1 MDTPIYLDY
10 AATTPMAPEA
20 VDAMGPCLT
29 NAGVF
34 ANSAS
39 VQHRFGESAA
49 CLVEASRTQLAL
61 LLKGNAKDFIF
72 TSGATESNNLAIKGI
87 ALARQDSGK
96 HIITT
101 AIEHNSVLQT
111 CKYLESE
118 GFTIT
123 YLSPDSRGLVTPD
136 KVMASITD
144 DTILVSIMHVNNET
158 GVIQPVAEIAQALED
173 KDLLF
178 HVDAAQSAGKTAIDL
193 TTTPIDLLSLSA
205 HKFYG
210 PKGVGCLYIRNR
222 RKNRLTPL
230 LHGGGQEF
238 GLRPGTVPTHQIVG
252 MASALQL
259 AQMNLD
265 RDSEHCQRLK
275 QSLLDILMPLGGV
288 TLNGEQAKTLPN
300 IVNISFDQV
309 GAYSLLIALQDSVA
323 IAAGSACNSGA
334 MEASH
339 VLRAMGIEG
348 NRLYGAIRISFGRYT
363 TESEINT
370 AGHRIAEQVLR
381 LRELA
386 SA

>member
-1 MDTPIYLDY
+1 
-10 AATTPMAPEA
+10 MAPEA